1 MPPTE
6 AQNRESWD
14 KYVSEYGVVTTS
26 VNCTPVHNNA
36 IRPLMGTKAYVHMK
50 IIHYVDNDELK
61 KPQTASI
68 AVYSVDNTAFGEGV
82 GQLACEQHII
92 VNRTVDLI
100 NNKTPGR
107 H

>member
-1 MPPTE
+1 M
-6 AQNRESWD
+6 
-14 KYVSEYGVVTTS
+14 TTS

-107 H
+107 R